1 MQGYTPPPPGG
12 YGAPPP
18 YPQQN
23 AYGPPN
29 PYGPGYAPQVM
40 VDPGECGLAR
50 QALIYS
56 IVGLFCFGI
65 VLGPLA
71 ISKAKS
77 ARMIIAGTPGMRGEG
92 MATAAFII
100 GLFDVA
106 LWVVGLVARFALM
119 H

>member
-1 MQGYTPPPPGG
+1 MQGYNPPPPGG
-12 YGAPPP
+12 YGAPA
-18 YPQQN
+18 YPQN
-23 AYGPPN
+23 PYAPGYGP
-29 PYGPGYAPQVM
+29 QVQI
-40 VDPGECGLAR
+40 DPGECALAR

-77 ARMIIAGTPGMRGEG
+77 AKMIIAGTPGMRGEG
-92 MATAAFII
+92 MAQAALII
-100 GLFDVA
+100 GSIDVG
-106 LWVVGLVARFALM
+106 LWVLGIVARFALM

>member
-1 MQGYTPPPPGG
+1 MQGYNPPPPGG
-12 YGAPPP
+12 YGAPS
-18 YPQQN
+18 YPQ
-23 AYGPPN
+23 N
-29 PYGPGYAPQVM
+29 PYAAPGYGAPQVY
-40 VDPGECGLAR
+40 VDPGECALAR

-77 ARMIIAGTPGMRGEG
+77 AKMIIAGTPGMRGEG
-92 MATAAFII
+92 MAQAALII
-100 GLFDVA
+100 GSIDVG
-106 LWVVGLVARFALM
+106 LWVLGLVARFALM

>member
-1 MQGYTPPPPGG
+1 MQGYNPPPPIGAPAYPQNPYNAPG
-12 YGAPPP
+12 YG
-18 YPQQN
+18 Q
-23 AYGPPN
+23 
-29 PYGPGYAPQVM
+29 PQVY

-65 VLGPLA
+65 ALGPLA

-77 ARMIIAGTPGMRGEG
+77 AQMIIAVTPGMRGGG
-92 MATAAFII
+92 MAQAAFII
-100 GLFDVA
+100 GCIDVG
-106 LWVVGLVARFALM
+106 LWVVGLFARFALM